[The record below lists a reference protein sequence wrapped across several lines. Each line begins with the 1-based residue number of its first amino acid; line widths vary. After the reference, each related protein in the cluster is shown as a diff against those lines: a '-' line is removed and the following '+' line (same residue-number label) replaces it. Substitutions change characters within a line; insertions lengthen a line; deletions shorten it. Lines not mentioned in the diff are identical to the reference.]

1 MGKNGELYEGD
12 FKNGVAEGNGK
23 ETFRNGDYRE
33 GEYKE
38 GNLYNGVDYNKKSN
52 KKTYYE
58 NGKTLNK
65 IEALFK
71 KKKK

>member
-38 GNLYNGVDYNKKSN
+38 FKLYNGVYYNKKSN
-52 KKTYYE
+52 KKIYYE
-58 NGKTLNK
+58 NGNPLNK

>member
-1 MGKNGELYEGD
+1 MY
-12 FKNGVAEGNGK
+12 
-23 ETFRNGDYRE
+23 TNGDYKE

-38 GNLYNGVDYNKKSN
+38 WELYNGVSYDKKSN

-58 NGKTLNK
+58 NGKPLNK